1 MPRLQADVDPP
12 EAHTPK
18 PFPPGRGFLQA
29 GEEVQK
35 PHHGLPGEVG
45 PHELQEGKKGLGEGE
60 GVPVRE
66 EDPAP
71 KKPAPPEQGQ
81 DGLDV
86 LPESLG
92 GSLLEGAVLVEAA
105 EGAAVPGASRGGL

>member
-1 MPRLQADVDPP
+1 
-12 EAHTPK
+12 
-18 PFPPGRGFLQA
+18 
-29 GEEVQK
+29 
-35 PHHGLPGEVG
+35 VG

-71 KKPAPPEQGQ
+71 KKPAPPKQGQ

-105 EGAAVPGASRGGL
+105 EGAAVPGAPRGGL